1 MRSRARMYN
10 KAVIMPRH
18 SIREVVLFMNKI
30 ISTDKGP
37 GAIGPYSQAVQTAG
51 GMLFVSGQ
59 ISLVPA
65 TGAMVEGGIKEQ
77 ATQVLNNLKGIVE
90 AAGYQLSDVVKTT
103 VYLADIKDFGTVNE
117 IYGQYFTENCP
128 ARVCVEV
135 SKLPKDAL
143 VEIDV
148 IASK

>member
-1 MRSRARMYN
+1 
-10 KAVIMPRH
+10 
-18 SIREVVLFMNKI
+18 MNKI

-59 ISLVPA
+59 IPLVPA

-117 IYGQYFTENCP
+117 IYGQYFTENCA

>member
-10 KAVIMPRH
+10 KAVIMPKH
-18 SIREVVLFMNKI
+18 SIREVVLFMNKV

-59 ISLVPA
+59 IPLVPA

-117 IYGQYFTENCP
+117 IYGQYFT
-128 ARVCVEV
+128 
-135 SKLPKDAL
+135 
-143 VEIDV
+143 
-148 IASK
+148 

>member
-1 MRSRARMYN
+1 
-10 KAVIMPRH
+10 
-18 SIREVVLFMNKI
+18 MNKI
-30 ISTDKGP
+30 ISTDRGP

-59 ISLVPA
+59 IPLVPA
-65 TGAMVEGGIKEQ
+65 TGAMVEGGIEAQ
-77 ATQVLNNLKGIVE
+77 ATQVLENLKGIVE

-103 VYLADIKDFGTVNE
+103 VYLADINDFGTVNA
-117 IYGQYFTENCP
+117 IYAKYFVENCP

-135 SKLPKDAL
+135 SKLPKGAL